1 MSALGW
7 KQVWSNG
14 KYAVS
19 LYIAYSQDIVA
30 NTTTVTITNQR
41 CCSLDAYHYF
51 RSTNVNNGYQFS
63 GGEKYDVFADVQ
75 VNAGSCWQFP
85 QDHNITKTFTHDA
98 NGNPPTMTVH
108 AQWITGLNQ
117 YDTPEFD
124 WIAYNI
130 PGIPAID
137 RSGGVSAISV
147 DSVTDTT
154 ITINVG
160 SNVLTTTAAYRL
172 NDGEWVY
179 VSTPSSMQVTGGGTG
194 KYAISGLSPNTSYK
208 IGWCHRR
215 DYNHVWSSEVTT
227 TAKTNKP
234 KAPSHGKLHIYSVSH
249 YSVTVTFS
257 GFVFAANAEFSY
269 YSVAIFESGTTPSY
283 TKTPDSMYTFS
294 NLKPNTT
301 YTVRVLAYDN
311 YGSASPPIDQTVTTW
326 KSPITISSF
335 EVTGI
340 THNSL
345 TTEATV
351 ITNDNTITEV
361 IHSVV
366 DGSSVTNTEYA
377 NHTYTD
383 LNPNTRYLLEESII
397 DSYGRSVRSGVVGTT
412 LPNPPVISE
421 VTNSSITYN
430 SATVTVKAVVSSPGT
445 ITRYELVTDSETLIN
460 TTGVFNV
467 TDLNPNTEY
476 SYTAKAIDNY
486 SRTATKSGSLKTL
499 PSLPSPSVTIT
510 STEEDTCN
518 IKVNP
523 GIGTGATLETITY
536 RIGDT
541 GSIVDIGTNTTAI
554 VDISNLEEESSF
566 TINVSV
572 LDNYGRK
579 GTASTVGTVPSRS
592 FMYIVNSDGSVIRC
606 ESYIIDSSGTIT
618 KLSKA
623 TNTSVIE

>member
-1 MSALGW
+1 MNHLGW

-14 KYAVS
+14 KYKVS
-19 LYIAYSQDIVA
+19 LYIAYSQDVVA
-30 NTTTVTITNQR
+30 NTTTVRITNQQ

-51 RSTNVNNGYQFS
+51 YNVSVNNGYQFL
-63 GGEKYDVFADVQ
+63 GGEAYDVYADVR
-75 VNAGSCWQFP
+75 VNAGSCWVFP
-85 QDHNITKTFTHDA
+85 QDHDINKTFTHDA
-98 NGNPPTMTVH
+98 NGTPPTMTVY
-108 AQWITGLNQ
+108 AQWISGIYQ

-124 WIAYNI
+124 WIPYNI
-130 PGIPAID
+130 PGIPSID
-137 RSGGVSAISV
+137 RSGGISAISV
-147 DSVTDTT
+147 YSVTDTS
-154 ITINVG
+154 IIINVS
-160 SNVLTTTAAYRL
+160 SNALTTTAQYRL
-172 NDGEWVY
+172 NDGEWVT
-179 VSTPSSMQVTGGGTG
+179 VSTPSSMQVDGGGTG
-194 KYAISGLSPNTSYK
+194 KYIISGLSPNTSYK
-208 IGWCHRR
+208 IGWRHQRN
-215 DYNHVWSSEVTT
+215 YNQVWSSEVTT

-234 KAPSHGKLHIYSVSH
+234 DAPKGGAINISSVSH
-249 YSVTVTFS
+249 YSVTASFS
-257 GFVFAANAEFSY
+257 GFTYDTNSEFSY

-283 TKTPDSMYTFS
+283 TKTSDSSWTFS
-294 NLKPNTT
+294 KLNPNTT
-301 YTVRVLAYDN
+301 YTVRVIAYDN
-311 YGSASPPIDQTVTTW
+311 YGSASPPVDKSVTTW

-361 IHSVV
+361 IHKIEG
-366 DGSSVTNTEYA
+366 GSSVTNTEYA
-377 NHTYTD
+377 SHTYTD
-383 LNPNTRYLLEESII
+383 LDPNTRYLLVEDII
-397 DSYGRSVRSGVVGTT
+397 DSYGRSVKSGTIGTT

-421 VTNSSITYN
+421 VTNSSITHN

-460 TTGVFNV
+460 TTGIFNV

-476 SYTAKAIDNY
+476 SYTARAIDNY

-518 IKVNP
+518 IKISP
-523 GIGTGATLETITY
+523 GIGTGATLEAITY

-606 ESYIIDSSGTIT
+606 ESYIIDSSGTVT

>member
-1 MSALGW
+1 MAHLGW
-7 KQVWSNG
+7 KQVWNNG

-19 LYIAYSQDIVA
+19 LYIAYEQNIVN
-30 NTTTVTITNQR
+30 NTTTVTITNER

-51 RSTNVNNGYQFS
+51 HYTNVNNGYQFS

-85 QDHNITKTFTHDA
+85 QDHNINKTFTHDA
-98 NGNPPTMTVH
+98 NGNPPTMTVY

-124 WIAYNI
+124 WIPYNI
-130 PGIPAID
+130 PDIPRID
-137 RSGGVSAISV
+137 RSGGVSSISV
-147 DSVTDTT
+147 DSVTDTS

-160 SNVLTTTAAYRL
+160 SNVLTTVASYRL
-172 NDGEWVY
+172 NDGKWVN

-194 KYAISGLSPNTSYK
+194 KYIISGLSPNTSYK
-208 IGWCHRR
+208 IGWCHQR
-215 DYNHVWSSEVTT
+215 DYNKVWSSEVTT
-227 TAKTNKP
+227 TTKTNKP
-234 KAPSHGKLHIYSVSH
+234 DAPKNGAINISSVSH
-249 YSVTVTFS
+249 NSVTASFS
-257 GFVFAANAEFSY
+257 GFTYDTNSKFSY
-269 YSVAIFESGTTPSY
+269 YNVAIFESGTTPSY
-283 TKTPDSMYTFS
+283 TKITNSSYTFS
-294 NLKPNTT
+294 NLKSNTA
-301 YTVRVLAYDN
+301 YTVRVVAYDN
-311 YGSASPPIDQTVTTW
+311 YGSASSPIDKSVTTW

-345 TTEATV
+345 TTKATV
-351 ITNDNTITEV
+351 TTNNNTITEV
-361 IHSVV
+361 VHKIVG
-366 DGSSVTNTEYA
+366 GSSVTNTEYA

-383 LNPNTRYLLEESII
+383 LNPNTEYSLEETIT
-397 DSYGRSVRSGVVGTT
+397 DSYGRSVKSTTTGTT
-412 LPNPPVISE
+412 LPNPPVISG
-421 VTNSSITYN
+421 VTNSSITHN
-430 SATVTVKAVVSSPGT
+430 SATITVKAVVSSPGT
-445 ITRYELVTDSETLIN
+445 ITRYELITDSETLIN

-476 SYTAKAIDNY
+476 SYTARAIDNY
-486 SRTATKSGSLKTL
+486 SRTVTKSGSLKTL

-518 IKVNP
+518 IKINP

-579 GTASTVGTVPSRS
+579 GTASTTGTVPSRS
-592 FMYIVNSDGSVIRC
+592 FMYIVNSDGSVVRC
-606 ESYIIDSSGTIT
+606 ESYIIDSSGTVT